1 MFRIQILALAVSVV
15 SAASVSAATYKSG
28 ILQFETQVRQS
39 MWGEGNATR
48 YEGSEKLTV
57 DIGGTAKI
65 DLLTGEVKTE
75 RRQTVAWSAWKL
87 CKDTVDILCGDEP
100 ERYTTVTTDTRNGAE
115 VSATTTGEIGAEVG
129 YLLDGGSVGAE
140 VTFEAEADIPDAV
153 KVGEAFSLNANSNW
167 TEGELDS
174 QTPTAEAYASTYVD
188 VDLSTSATA
197 CVNVIGIGGC
207 VSGSSKIIDTG
218 IDKQSLVKID
228 PNRIEYLDGLVPGL
242 ELTTPLLN
250 QSASMVVNLL
260 PAPSAQ
266 VNFQEKDGQGNNS
279 GPPKKVGSTI
289 GIGVEVASAEIQAPI
304 AKDAGSLSNG
314 KVEINTEAD
323 FISLAADLD
332 ALVPILPV
340 GGVSVSLGDFA
351 SLSIDAYDVDMGPS
365 LSVFQDL
372 VMDADLWVDF
382 SFDKMVEVEGSKVT
396 SWGGFWDSLPSFKIF
411 ETTTFDPIYS
421 VVASL
426 KNVTGLRLGF
436 DLTAE
441 LFKVSASIGYKGFN
455 LLNGTLGPL
464 FKKTIPVTP
473 DFKVASLFDKEFDL
487 TGFNIVN
494 GEPFTVFTQD
504 DPNYPVPVPVPASLP
519 MLLSGFGLLAYLRRR
534 RAKSS

>member
-1 MFRIQILALAVSVV
+1 MSHSKQSFRIGSIAAIAGLLASYA
-15 SAASVSAATYKSG
+15 SAATYTSG
-28 ILQFETQVRQS
+28 VLEFETQARQS

-57 DIGGTAKI
+57 DIGGSAEI
-65 DLLTGEVKTE
+65 DLLLGEVKTE
-75 RRQTVAWSAWKL
+75 QKLTLGWSAWKL
-87 CKDTVDILCGDEP
+87 CKDTVNVLCGDEP
-100 ERYTTVTTDTRNGAE
+100 TKYRTVTTDTRNGAE
-115 VSATTTGEIGAEVG
+115 VKATSTGEIGAEVG
-129 YLLDGGSVGAE
+129 YLLDGGSVGAA
-140 VTFEAEADIPDAV
+140 VKFEAEADIPDAV
-153 KVGEAFSLNANSNW
+153 KAGEAFSLNANSDW

-174 QTPTAEAYASTYVD
+174 QTPTAEAFASTYVD

-218 IDKQSLVKID
+218 VDKQSLVKID

-250 QSASMVVNLL
+250 QSASMIVNLL

-266 VNFQEKDGQGNNS
+266 VNFQEKDQAGNNS
-279 GPPKKVGSTI
+279 GPPRKVGQTF

-304 AKDAGSLSNG
+304 AKDSGSLNNG

-323 FISLAADLD
+323 FINLRADVD

-340 GGVSVSLGDFA
+340 GGLSASIGEFA

-382 SFDKMVEVEGSKVT
+382 SFDKEVEIDGSKVT
-396 SWGGFWDSLPSFKIF
+396 GWSGFWDSLPSFKIF
-411 ETTTFDPIYS
+411 ETTIFDPIYS

-426 KNVTGLRLGF
+426 NCSRSVRASAT
-436 DLTAE
+436 
-441 LFKVSASIGYKGFN
+441 KVLIFCR
-455 LLNGTLGPL
+455 
-464 FKKTIPVTP
+464 
-473 DFKVASLFDKEFDL
+473 
-487 TGFNIVN
+487 
-494 GEPFTVFTQD
+494 
-504 DPNYPVPVPVPASLP
+504 VPWGRFS
-519 MLLSGFGLLAYLRRR
+519 RRR
-534 RAKSS
+534 SR